1 MPGATSPGI
10 RTRTPPPG
18 RPADIAGRPSSNRK
32 TATLT
37 PPGTARFP
45 TADTRTTRGETPQ
58 PTVRSAPSTHTLKL
72 RNHTADGTRQRRPAF
87 LSDPHDTMPDT
98 PGMRQTTDMYGTPAP
113 ACHACRRRSQ
123 ATRRKPRETT
133 PPAPAGQADPAL
145 IPQTTPGMNANRSPA
160 PPAGR
165 RGKDNPRH
173 PILTADPCA
182 PTAPAQPHDAPSAPP
197 HHPHG
202 STPSG
207 PATPVHHPRDRHPY
221 GHRNTPPAES
231 RLRRASP
238 ARSSLPPDFL
248 RFSNPTS
255 LVSGFY
261 AYFIHLPTR

>member
-1 MPGATSPGI
+1 MTACRRRGKTVIQPEDSDLDTPRN
-10 RTRTPPPG
+10 RTLPDG
-18 RPADIAGRPSSNRK
+18 RHPHDTWRD
-32 TATLT
+32 T
-37 PPGTARFP
+37 
-45 TADTRTTRGETPQ
+45 TADSPIGTIHTHAETPQ
-58 PTVRSAPSTHTLKL
+58 PHR
-72 RNHTADGTRQRRPAF
+72 RRHTATTACLPFRPARHHAGHTRHAP
-87 LSDPHDTMPDT
+87 DNGHVRDTRTGMPRV
-98 PGMRQTTDMYGTPAP
+98 PTTLPSHT
-113 ACHACRRRSQ
+113 Q
-123 ATRRKPRETT
+123 EATRDHASGTGRPGR
-133 PPAPAGQADPAL
+133 PGPYPAGDARHERE
-145 IPQTTPGMNANRSPA
+145 PQPA

-207 PATPVHHPRDRHPY
+207 PAAPVHHPRDRHPY

>member
-18 RPADIAGRPSSNRK
+18 RPADVAGRPSSNRK

-87 LSDPHDTMPDT
+87 PSDPHDTMPDT
-98 PGMRQTTDMYGTPAP
+98 PGMRQITDMYGTPSP
-113 ACHACRRRSQ
+113 ACHARRRRSQ

-145 IPQTTPGMNANRSPA
+145 IPQATPGMNANRSPA

-182 PTAPAQPHDAPSAPP
+182 PTAP
-197 HHPHG
+197 G
-202 STPSG
+202 TTP
-207 PATPVHHPRDRHPY
+207 
-221 GHRNTPPAES
+221 
-231 RLRRASP
+231 
-238 ARSSLPPDFL
+238 
-248 RFSNPTS
+248 
-255 LVSGFY
+255 
-261 AYFIHLPTR
+261 

>member
-1 MPGATSPGI
+1 MHRHDGSQPSIPGATSPGI

-18 RPADIAGRPSSNRK
+18 RPADVAGRPSSNRK

-45 TADTRTTRGETPQ
+45 TADTRTTR
-58 PTVRSAPSTHTLKL
+58 
-72 RNHTADGTRQRRPAF
+72 
-87 LSDPHDTMPDT
+87 
-98 PGMRQTTDMYGTPAP
+98 
-113 ACHACRRRSQ
+113 
-123 ATRRKPRETT
+123 
-133 PPAPAGQADPAL
+133 
-145 IPQTTPGMNANRSPA
+145 GMNANRSPA

-197 HHPHG
+197 RHPHG

-207 PATPVHHPRDRHPY
+207 PAAPVHHPRDRHPC